1 MPLNPLNIQG
11 YENQWKSS
19 YDANVNVIIVKVYKI
34 ALVMMNV
41 DDEIDEDEYDND
53 F

>member
-1 MPLNPLNIQG
+1 MPLNPFNLEG
-11 YENQWKSS
+11 YENQWKFF

-41 DDEIDEDEYDND
+41 DDEID
-53 F
+53 